1 MSTLLVKHAQVMA
14 TMDDGRTEIS
24 DGGLFVEDGFIKQV
38 GSTADLPATADAVL
52 DLSGHVVLPGF
63 INTHHHF
70 YQTLT
75 RAVPGAQN
83 AGLFD
88 WLRTLYPIWA
98 RMTAEHIEVSTKLAL
113 AELALS
119 GCTTASD
126 QLYLFPNDS
135 RLDDEIEAA
144 KTIGL
149 RLHASRGSMS
159 LGESDGGLPPDSVVE
174 TDAEILA
181 DTQRL
186 IETYHDGAAGSM
198 VQVVVAPCSPFSVT
212 PDIMKDSAALARSFG
227 VTMHTHLAETMDEE
241 EFCIETYGRRPIELM
256 EDLDWMGDDVW
267 FAHSVF
273 INDAEIGR
281 MAASRTGV
289 AHCPSSNMRLASG
302 ISPVRK
308 YLAAG
313 VPIGL
318 GVDGSASNDGSH
330 LLGEARLAMLLARL
344 DAAPNQNGGELM
356 TARTAIEIATKGG
369 ADVLRRP
376 DLGSLEV
383 GKAADFVAID
393 LNRIEY
399 AGALHDPVAAVMLA
413 APVNVDFNYVAGQAV
428 VANGQ
433 LVGTELGP
441 LIERHNRLA
450 GQLLVG

>member
-1 MSTLLVKHAQVMA
+1 
-14 TMDDGRTEIS
+14 MDEQRREIA
-24 DGGLFVEDGFIKQV
+24 DGGLFIEDGFITQV
-38 GSTADLPATADAVL
+38 GATAELPAKADQVL
-52 DLSGHVVLPGF
+52 DLSGHLVLPGF

-75 RAVPGAQN
+75 RAVPGAQD

-98 RMTAEHIEVSTKLAL
+98 RMTAEHIAVSTKLAL

-119 GCTTASD
+119 GCTTAFD
-126 QLYLFPNDS
+126 HLYLFPNDS
-135 RLDDEIEAA
+135 TLDDEIEAA
-144 KTIGL
+144 KEVGL

-174 TDAEILA
+174 TDSAILA

-186 IETYHDGAAGSM
+186 IETHHDGSIGSM
-198 VQVVVAPCSPFSVT
+198 TQVVVAPCSPFSVT
-212 PDIMKDSAALARSFG
+212 TDIMRDSAALARSFG

-256 EDLDWMGDDVW
+256 EDLNWMGDDVW
-267 FAHSVF
+267 FAHSIF
-273 INDAEIGR
+273 INDDEIGR
-281 MAASRTGV
+281 MAAARTGV

-302 ISPVRK
+302 IAPVRK
-308 YLAAG
+308 YLEAG
-313 VPIGL
+313 VPTGL

-330 LLGEARLAMLLARL
+330 LLGEARMAMMLARI
-344 DAAPNQNGGELM
+344 DAAPNQSGGELL
-356 TARTAIEIATKGG
+356 TARTAIEIATRGG

-383 GKAADFVAID
+383 GKAADFIAMD
-393 LNRIEY
+393 LGRIEY
-399 AGALHDPVAAVMLA
+399 AGSLHDPVAAAMLC
-413 APVNVDFNYVAGQAV
+413 APVNVDYNVVGGKKIVAE
-428 VANGQ
+428 GQ
-433 LVGTELGP
+433 LATIELEP

-450 GQLLVG
+450 GQLLV

>member
-1 MSTLLVKHAQVMA
+1 MSTLLVKHAQVLA
-14 TMDDGRTEIS
+14 TMDGTRREIA
-24 DGGLFVEDGFIKQV
+24 DGGLLIEDGFITAV
-38 GSTADLPATADAVL
+38 GETGTLPDVADEVL
-52 DLSGHVVLPGF
+52 DLSGHLVLPGF

-75 RAVPGAQN
+75 RAVPGAQD

-98 RMTAEHIEVSTKLAL
+98 RMTAEHITVSTKLAL

-119 GCTTASD
+119 GCTTAFD
-126 QLYLFPNDS
+126 HLYLFPNDS

-144 KTIGL
+144 RHVGL

-174 TDAEILA
+174 TDAAILA
-181 DTQRL
+181 DSQRL
-186 IETYHDGAAGSM
+186 IETYHDAGAGSM
-198 VQVVVAPCSPFSVT
+198 TQVVVAPCSPFSVT
-212 PDIMKDSAALARSFG
+212 PEIMRESAALARSFG

-241 EFCIETYGRRPIELM
+241 EFCVATYGRRPIELM

-273 INDAEIGR
+273 INDTEIGR
-281 MAASRTGV
+281 MAAAQTGV

-302 ISPVRK
+302 IAPVRR

-313 VPIGL
+313 VPLGI

-330 LLGEARLAMLLARL
+330 LLGEARQAMLLARL
-344 DAAPNQNGGELM
+344 DAAPNQQGGDLL
-356 TARTAIEIATKGG
+356 TARTAIELATRGG

-393 LNRIEY
+393 LNRLEY
-399 AGALHDPVAAVMLA
+399 AGALHDPVAAAMFA
-413 APVNVDFNYVAGQAV
+413 APVNVDFNYVAGMPV
-428 VANGQ
+428 VVDGR
-433 LVGTELGP
+433 LVTLELES
-441 LIERHNRLA
+441 LIEEHNRLA
-450 GQLLVG
+450 STLLE